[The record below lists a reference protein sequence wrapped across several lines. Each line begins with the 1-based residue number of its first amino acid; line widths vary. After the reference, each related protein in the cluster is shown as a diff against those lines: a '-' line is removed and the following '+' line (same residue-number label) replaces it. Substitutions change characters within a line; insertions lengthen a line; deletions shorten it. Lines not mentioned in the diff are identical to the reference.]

1 MSAAILYHVQGIRK
15 HFLRKI
21 SIKKG
26 IFIFECFWRHPE
38 ELKCAGC
45 RSGNVRRKGTKMRI
59 FTGVPMGNM
68 RTRIHA
74 EIPRVHCLDCGKVA
88 QIHIGLARPNVRYTR
103 YFERF
108 VRDLLQGMTCQAT
121 ARSYQVSW
129 DTVYAVKKI
138 AIWEC
143 DNACVAIWECDNTC
157 CTVEEC
163 RGLRV

>member
-15 HFLRKI
+15 YALRKI
-21 SIKKG
+21 SIKKD

-45 RSGNVRRKGTKMRI
+45 RSGNVRRK
-59 FTGVPMGNM
+59 VPMGNL

-108 VRDLLQGMTCQAT
+108 VRDLLQGMTCQDAAGF
-121 ARSYQVSW
+121 ARSRGTRFTPSKKSRFGSVITPASRFESVI
-129 DTVYAVKKI
+129 TLVTSSKNVAV
-138 AIWEC
+138 
-143 DNACVAIWECDNTC
+143 
-157 CTVEEC
+157 
-163 RGLRV
+163 

>member
-45 RSGNVRRKGTKMRI
+45 GSGNVRRKGTKMRI

-88 QIHIGLARPNVRYTR
+88 QIHIDFARPNVLPR
-103 YFERF
+103 
-108 VRDLLQGMTCQAT
+108 TCRRRIRKRSGRIFRILSLSAT
-121 ARSYQVSW
+121 DFISCRCCIGRSRTVDARS
-129 DTVYAVKKI
+129 I
-138 AIWEC
+138 ANYRTKPPAEP
-143 DNACVAIWECDNTC
+143 
-157 CTVEEC
+157 
-163 RGLRV
+163 LREADLFC

>member
-15 HFLRKI
+15 YALRKI
-21 SIKKG
+21 SIKKD

-45 RSGNVRRKGTKMRI
+45 RSGNVRRK
-59 FTGVPMGNM
+59 VPMGNL

-88 QIHIGLARPNVRYTR
+88 QIHIDLARPNVRYTR

-108 VRDLLQGMTCQAT
+108 VRDLLQGMTCQDA
-121 ARSYQVSW
+121 ARFCQVSW

-138 AIWEC
+138 AIGEC
-143 DNACVAIWECDNTC
+143 DNACV
-157 CTVEEC
+157 TV
-163 RGLRV
+163 

>member
-15 HFLRKI
+15 YALRKI
-21 SIKKG
+21 SIKMD
-26 IFIFECFWRHPE
+26 IFIFECFGRHRE
-38 ELKCAGC
+38 VLKCAGC
-45 RSGNVRRKGTKMRI
+45 RSGNVRRK
-59 FTGVPMGNM
+59 VPMGNL

-108 VRDLLQGMTCQAT
+108 VRDLLQGMTCQDA
-121 ARSYQVSW
+121 ARFCQVSW

-143 DNACVAIWECDNTC
+143 DNACYI
-157 CTVEEC
+157 VEER

>member
-1 MSAAILYHVQGIRK
+1 MSAAILYHIQGIRK
-15 HFLRKI
+15 YSLRKI
-21 SIKKG
+21 SIKKD

-38 ELKCAGC
+38 EFKCVGC
-45 RSGNVRRKGTKMRI
+45 GSRNVRRKGTKMRI

-88 QIHIGLARPNVRYTR
+88 QIRIDLARPNVRYTR

-108 VRDLLQGMTCQAT
+108 VRDLLQGMTCQDA
-121 ARSYQVSW
+121 ARFCQVSW

-138 AIWEC
+138 AIWGS
-143 DNACVAIWECDNTC
+143 DNACYI
-157 CTVEEC
+157 VEE
-163 RGLRV
+163 RHGLRA

>member
-15 HFLRKI
+15 YSLRKI

-26 IFIFECFWRHPE
+26 IFIFECFGRHPE

-88 QIHIGLARPNVRYTR
+88 QIHIDLARPNVRYTR

-108 VRDLLQGMTCQAT
+108 VHERLQAMTCQDA
-121 ARSYQVSW
+121 ARFCQVSW

-143 DNACVAIWECDNTC
+143 DNACVA
-157 CTVEEC
+157 V
-163 RGLRV
+163 

>member
-15 HFLRKI
+15 YSLRKI

-26 IFIFECFWRHPE
+26 IFIFECFWRPPE

-68 RTRIHA
+68 RTLIHA

-88 QIHIGLARPNVRYTR
+88 QIHIDFARPNALPRTCR
-103 YFERF
+103 RRIRKRSERIF
-108 VRDLLQGMTCQAT
+108 RILYLSRPISYHADAASDDHGLSTHDLSQ
-121 ARSYQVSW
+121 
-129 DTVYAVKKI
+129 I
-138 AIWEC
+138 AGR
-143 DNACVAIWECDNTC
+143 N
-157 CTVEEC
+157 
-163 RGLRV
+163 RPPSH

>member
-15 HFLRKI
+15 YALRKI
-21 SIKKG
+21 SIKKD
-26 IFIFECFWRHPE
+26 IFIFECFGRHPE

-45 RSGNVRRKGTKMRI
+45 RSGNVRRK
-59 FTGVPMGNM
+59 VPMGNL

-108 VRDLLQGMTCQAT
+108 VRDLLQGMTCQDA
-121 ARSYQVSW
+121 ARFCQVSW

-143 DNACVAIWECDNTC
+143 DNACYI
-157 CTVEEC
+157 VEER

>member
-15 HFLRKI
+15 DFLRKI

-45 RSGNVRRKGTKMRI
+45 GSGNVRRKGTKMRI

-88 QIHIGLARPNVRYTR
+88 QIHIFSTTIPTQYRVNCLMTDHVYRMAIVWQNAGYNQPPHLGRY
-103 YFERF
+103 
-108 VRDLLQGMTCQAT
+108 LPKMTQNG
-121 ARSYQVSW
+121 RSVNE
-129 DTVYAVKKI
+129 TPKK
-138 AIWEC
+138 
-143 DNACVAIWECDNTC
+143 
-157 CTVEEC
+157 
-163 RGLRV
+163 